1 MPAYIIAD
9 VEVTD
14 PAQYEEYKKLSTAT
28 MQAHRAE
35 VLVRGGRAEPLEGRE
50 PRRVIVLKFPSLQA
64 ARAFYDSPEYARAR
78 AARANAA
85 IMNMFIVEGLAQP
98 DNNECH
104 R

>member
-14 PAQYEEYKKLSTAT
+14 PAQYEEYKKLSTAA
-28 MQAHRAE
+28 MQAYGAE
-35 VLVRGGRAEPLEGRE
+35 VLVRGGRSERLEGRA
-50 PRRVIVLKFPSLQA
+50 PGRVVVLRFPSLQA
-64 ARAFYDSPEYARAR
+64 ARAFYDSAEYARAR

-98 DNNECH
+98 ENNKP
-104 R
+104 

>member
-14 PAQYEEYKKLSTAT
+14 PTQYEDYKKLSTAA
-28 MQAHRAE
+28 MQAHGAE
-35 VLVRGGRAEPLEGRE
+35 VLVRGGRTEPLEGRA
-50 PRRVIVLKFPSLQA
+50 PHRVIVLRFPSVEA

-78 AARANAA
+78 AARAGAA

-98 DNNECH
+98 DNNKP
-104 R
+104 